1 MDLWDSMWLKE
12 FESISEINQGSV
24 FSPFLLTVAVGVITE
39 LARKGVTGCY
49 FLLHVAEC

>member
-1 MDLWDSMWLKE
+1 MDLWDSMWPME
-12 FESISEINQGSV
+12 FESISGIIHGSV

-39 LARKGVTGCY
+39 LARKGVTGRN